1 MGSKNS
7 TIRYGPK
14 KGSTEKLIQV
24 DPSKMFKDPEPVTSR
39 DALSD
44 ELEKHMNN
52 AEKRYNNLLI
62 SPQRKIIEDILL
74 ETPEGESA
82 DAALIA
88 RKIDER
94 FSKVTEYYIKS
105 AKEFE
110 PLSAAYD
117 LHQTLRRPDEK
128 YGRDEKGRITIIDYD
143 EVNGGVDPNNPES
156 VHYMNL
162 INGKED
168 LDGKPIRDQYPE
180 TIIIKYNEPD
190 EDSLLDPSLFN
201 F

>member
-1 MGSKNS
+1 MGEVK
-7 TIRYGPK
+7 YGPRR
-14 KGSTEKLIQV
+14 GSTEKLVAI
-24 DPSKMFKDPEPVTSR
+24 DPSKMFKTPEPKQSR

-44 ELEKHMNN
+44 ELEKHMSR

-62 SPQRKIIEDILL
+62 SPQRKIIEDVLL

-88 RKIDER
+88 KKIDER
-94 FSKVTEYYIKS
+94 FAKVTEYYIRS
-105 AKEFE
+105 ARDFE

-128 YGRDEKGRITIIDYD
+128 YGRDERGRIVITDYD
-143 EVNGGVDPNNPES
+143 EINGGVDPNNRES
-156 VHYMNL
+156 VHYNNL
-162 INGKED
+162 INGLED
-168 LDGKPIRDQYPE
+168 LEGNPIKQAYHE
-180 TIIIKYNEPD
+180 TIIIGNNDTDNESVD
-190 EDSLLDPSLFN
+190 TSLFD

>member
-1 MGSKNS
+1 MGNVR
-7 TIRYGPK
+7 IGPR
-14 KGSTEKLIQV
+14 KGSSEKLITI
-24 DPSKMFKDPEPVTSR
+24 DPSKMFKDPEPKESR
-39 DALSD
+39 DALSV
-44 ELEKHMNN
+44 ELDKHMTK
-52 AEKRYNNLLI
+52 AESRYNTLLI

-94 FSKVTEYYIKS
+94 FAKVTEYHIMA
-105 AKEFE
+105 AKNFE

-128 YGRDEKGRITIIDYD
+128 YGRDQRGRIVITDYD
-143 EVNGGVDPNNPES
+143 EINGGVDPDNPES
-156 VHYMNL
+156 IHYMNL
-162 INGKED
+162 INGKEE
-168 LDGKPIRDQYPE
+168 LDGTPIKEQWPE
-180 TIIIKYNEPD
+180 TIIIGNDGPNEESVD
-190 EDSLLDPSLFN
+190 TSLFN